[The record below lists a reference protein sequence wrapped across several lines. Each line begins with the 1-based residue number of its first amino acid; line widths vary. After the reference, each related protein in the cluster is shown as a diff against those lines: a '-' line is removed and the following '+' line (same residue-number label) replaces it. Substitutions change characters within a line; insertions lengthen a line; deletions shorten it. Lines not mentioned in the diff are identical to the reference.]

1 MPRPYNICICVL
13 LSTLLLTMIVAAA
26 DEVSLNSEFLRLKT
40 TYEKELQKI
49 HDADLE
55 IIVSEQ
61 DRYLG
66 AVRNLKKQMQESGKL
81 DPVLVLD
88 REIDRF
94 SAAKKIDVNDIAK
107 DVPELLPLQ
116 NAYIRAIEKFPVEQ
130 ARKIIALVQNYD
142 KALGALQES
151 LTKKNDIPGA
161 VEVKVEKESLNNRA
175 EAASA
180 KALIMEYDARIA
192 QEKQAAKITDKAVFQ
207 PGTVEKAVSITKPAD
222 DKSSGKKK
230 YTGTPEKRVKQRY
243 DEFVKALLK
252 QDYTKASE
260 FVDPDLVKVV
270 GQNAIR
276 KAFMGMFPFL
286 QVADDPHRKLSVDSA
301 KINEKGDK
309 VTLIPKLWI
318 NNQWHNLPA
327 NKWIEV
333 EGDWYLAIEEG
344 EEMHR
349 GDMKQMERE
358 EPGRGVPRKPFKR
371 MMDKR

>member
-142 KALGALQES
+142 KALGAL
-151 LTKKNDIPGA
+151 
-161 VEVKVEKESLNNRA
+161 
-175 EAASA
+175 
-180 KALIMEYDARIA
+180 
-192 QEKQAAKITDKAVFQ
+192 
-207 PGTVEKAVSITKPAD
+207 
-222 DKSSGKKK
+222 
-230 YTGTPEKRVKQRY
+230 
-243 DEFVKALLK
+243 
-252 QDYTKASE
+252 
-260 FVDPDLVKVV
+260 
-270 GQNAIR
+270 
-276 KAFMGMFPFL
+276 
-286 QVADDPHRKLSVDSA
+286 H
-301 KINEKGDK
+301 
-309 VTLIPKLWI
+309 
-318 NNQWHNLPA
+318 
-327 NKWIEV
+327 
-333 EGDWYLAIEEG
+333 
-344 EEMHR
+344 
-349 GDMKQMERE
+349 
-358 EPGRGVPRKPFKR
+358 
-371 MMDKR
+371 